1 MRLEESSLNGYAMLG
16 DLVRMRFLSGMLTL
30 FLNAPVFIILNVLC
44 LGLQARFFF
53 QQLISGVSYCHA
65 MVCELSFLFITQS

>member
-16 DLVRMRFLSGMLTL
+16 DLVRMRFLSSVLIL
-30 FLNAPVFIILNVLC
+30 FNNAPGFIFLNVLC

-65 MVCELSFLFITQS
+65 MVCELSFLFIMQS